1 MTTALLLK
9 GKVMEWPSMSPDLN
23 PIEHM
28 WGILKQ
34 KVEKHHVSNIQQL
47 RDVIVE
53 EWKRMSATTCAALV
67 NSMPKRIKA
76 VLDNNAALQNIDPLD
91 TVLTCSLRVYSFV
104 ASYVDNNG
112 FMLSYI

>member
-9 GKVMEWPSMSPDLN
+9 LKVTEWPSMSPDLN

-47 RDVIVE
+47 RDVIME
-53 EWKRMSATTCAALV
+53 EWKRM
-67 NSMPKRIKA
+67 
-76 VLDNNAALQNIDPLD
+76 QQQ
-91 TVLTCSLRVYSFV
+91 TVQLWWIPCPGELRQC
-104 ASYVDNNG
+104 
-112 FMLSYI
+112 